1 MPSFPFV
8 PCSYVV
14 SVNWSAEMVKAA
26 LARVPLG
33 RVLDP
38 SEIASLAVYLGSAES
53 RGMTGQSIHLDGGM
67 VLS

>member
-1 MPSFPFV
+1 
-8 PCSYVV
+8 
-14 SVNWSAEMVKAA
+14 MVKAV
-26 LARVPLG
+26 LTRVPLG